1 VSRSHL
7 TVSREYDLPRSI
19 VWDAFVDADLVSGW
33 LAPAEIEPRV
43 GGRYDLAWSGSTPLP
58 PTVGVIEQLD
68 EPSLVVVDTSI
79 GRLEF
84 RLDQFEGGTRATST
98 RLTVT
103 ITSEADAEFSSS
115 SVAHWLT
122 NLEQLESLLRG
133 KPVNWENW
141 DNDWRPIWLRH
152 LSNKRVTK
160 PI

>member
-19 VWDAFVDADLVSGW
+19 VWDAFIDADLVGGW
-33 LAPAEIEPRV
+33 LAPAEIEPWT
-43 GGRYDLAWSGSTPLP
+43 GGRYNLAWSGSTSLT
-58 PTVGVIEQLD
+58 PTVGTIEQLD
-68 EPSLVVVDTSI
+68 APSLIVIGTSI

-84 RLDQFEGGTRATST
+84 RIDEFEGGPRTTST
-98 RLTVT
+98 RITLDV
-103 ITSEADAEFSSS
+103 TSEADARFSAS

-122 NLEQLESLLRG
+122 NLDQLESLLRG

-141 DNDWRPIWLRH
+141 DRDWRPIWLDH
-152 LSNKRVTK
+152 LSNKKVTK

>member
-33 LAPAEIEPRV
+33 LAPAAIEPWV
-43 GGRYDLAWSGSTPLP
+43 GGRYNLAWSGSTSLP
-58 PTVGVIEQLD
+58 PTIGVIEELD
-68 EPSLVVVDTSI
+68 EPSLIIVRTSI

-84 RLDQFEGGTRATST
+84 RLKEFEGGTRTTST

-103 ITSEADAEFSSS
+103 IAPEADAGFPSG

-141 DNDWRPIWLRH
+141 DHDWRPIWLGH
-152 LSNKRVTK
+152 ISNKKVTK